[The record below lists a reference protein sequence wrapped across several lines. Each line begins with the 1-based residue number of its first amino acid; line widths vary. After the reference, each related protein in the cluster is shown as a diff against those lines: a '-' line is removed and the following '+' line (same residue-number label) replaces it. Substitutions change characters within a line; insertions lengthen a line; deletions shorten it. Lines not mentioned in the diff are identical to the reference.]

1 MSFTCL
7 IGIISD
13 SETLELLAASLSFKD
28 LLPYLTFTWSCF
40 IYGTVSL
47 LLICDY
53 CKCSRLSN
61 NIFFLL
67 GESYPLFPSELPH
80 ISFNFLVELFY
91 LILCDCQTMLF
102 HYYKPFHF
110 LLFHTL
116 PLHCVGCH
124 TFLSPLSEWNCLTFL
139 CECHANILVL
149 ITSTWTLYFVSIWV
163 ITDPYFF
170 FSCVDCHTSPK
181 WKFHFSIFCLWFIY
195 KYNFDVSTL

>member
-61 NIFFLL
+61 DIFFLL

-91 LILCDCQTMLF
+91 LILCAVKQCSSITTNLF
-102 HYYKPFHF
+102 VFFYFIHYPYIVWAATPFC
-110 LLFHTL
+110 LLFLSGTVSLFCVNVMHISL
-116 PLHCVGCH
+116 SWLLLHGH
-124 TFLSPLSEWNCLTFL
+124 S
-139 CECHANILVL
+139 ILFPFG
-149 ITSTWTLYFVSIWV
+149 S
-163 ITDPYFF
+163 
-170 FSCVDCHTSPK
+170 
-181 WKFHFSIFCLWFIY
+181 
-195 KYNFDVSTL
+195 